1 MKRLLVGGLATDYCV
16 LNTVLDARKEG
27 FEVLLLADAIRAVD
41 VKPGDGERAEREMRS
56 AGAVPIRLEDLPA

>member
-1 MKRLLVGGLATDYCV
+1 
-16 LNTVLDARKEG
+16 
-27 FEVLLLADAIRAVD
+27 

>member
-1 MKRLLVGGLATDYCV
+1 V
-16 LNTVLDARKEG
+16 LNTVLDARKVG

-41 VKPGDGERAEREMRS
+41 VKPGDGDRAEREMRS